1 MDTIVEF
8 NKVELCSG
16 LARVVASARVRHC
29 ATAASRRNTEVFATC
44 RPNPDPQ
51 GSGSRLTAASRFDSN
66 LDVTT
71 RGNEAETVVGRA
83 QGTAESMARSP
94 GRAARRVQDLAG
106 PRTAR
111 VATRRTHSTETKG
124 RKGHV
129 RCSFFLTNRL
139 FSHCFTDDPLHFTRP
154 ESAACLRLSI
164 VEFAFHE
171 GARHREALRIWDG
184 RIVVEIRVQLEGHD
198 RLLVG

>member
-1 MDTIVEF
+1 MTTEKPKAKP
-8 NKVELCSG
+8 N
-16 LARVVASARVRHC
+16 ANAVVA
-29 ATAASRRNTEVFATC
+29 
-44 RPNPDPQ
+44 
-51 GSGSRLTAASRFDSN
+51 
-66 LDVTT
+66 
-71 RGNEAETVVGRA
+71 A
-83 QGTAESMARSP
+83 QKGQSTARSP

-111 VATRRTHSTETKG
+111 ASRDTAGHRHRNE
-124 RKGHV
+124 RKESGHV
-129 RCSFFLTNRL
+129 RCSFFHTNRL
-139 FSHCFTDDPLHFTRP
+139 FSHCFTDDPPHFTRP